1 MKRRIFSLTVLFL
14 LMLGIT
20 AQAIEPRA
28 TGGNPVLTFD
38 GTTAECSVT
47 CTGNRSSDQV
57 EATLT
62 LYHGDSYVDSWN
74 ATGKLRV
81 SLFGECNVKRGET
94 YTLVLTWS
102 VNGTKQPS
110 ASTTKT
116 CR

>member
-47 CTGNRSSDQV
+47 CTGNKSSDQV

-74 ATGKLRV
+74 ATMTPTRGTDGL
-81 SLFGECNVKRGET
+81 SADWLFEAEQ
-94 YTLVLTWS
+94 Y
-102 VNGTKQPS
+102 
-110 ASTTKT
+110 
-116 CR
+116 

>member
-47 CTGNRSSDQV
+47 CTGNKSSDQV

-81 SLFGECNVKRGET
+81 SVFGECNVKRGET
-94 YTLVLTWS
+94 YTLPFRPVRPEIFPFACE
-102 VNGTKQPS
+102 VPK
-110 ASTTKT
+110 
-116 CR
+116 

>member
-1 MKRRIFSLTVLFL
+1 MQKEMKSMKRRIFSLTVLFL

-47 CTGNRSSDQV
+47 CTGNKSSDQV

-62 LYHGDSYVDSWN
+62 L
-74 ATGKLRV
+74 
-81 SLFGECNVKRGET
+81 
-94 YTLVLTWS
+94 
-102 VNGTKQPS
+102 
-110 ASTTKT
+110 
-116 CR
+116 